1 MIGQAIKKAHIRV
14 ERLRRIVDRA
24 SDGLRCDE
32 EAACRRNIAATLRR
46 RLASDLM
53 VCPSDLGALDA
64 PSADGHARPP
74 AARRELADIGE
85 VLEAAIKFARIERGL
100 SSDLET

>member
-32 EAACRRNIAATLRR
+32 EAACRRNIAATVPR
-46 RLASDLM
+46 RLASYEAIGD
-53 VCPSDLGALDA
+53 VGQFF
-64 PSADGHARPP
+64 GPP
-74 AARRELADIGE
+74 FLLRWL
-85 VLEAAIKFARIERGL
+85 
-100 SSDLET
+100 